1 MIKKI
6 KIQKPKM
13 PINFKE
19 CNDAITEILDNE
31 KLEEV
36 IVKDDKIEGIENL
49 CVTLNSC
56 IFSNVIFE
64 YCDFIKIDMTD
75 VIFDG
80 FNEYISSALFSYSS
94 LYRVEF
100 INCKLTGCNFND
112 STLKSVTFKN
122 CLGRYSNFA
131 FSKFTGVS
139 IENSD
144 FSFAVFQE
152 IKNETLL
159 LDSNNLTKSVFSGT
173 PLNNVDFT
181 NSEIDGIEVKIN
193 DIFGGTFSVN
203 QALDLSKLMGI
214 IVK

>member
-64 YCDFIKIDMTD
+64 YCNFIKIDMTD
-75 VIFDG
+75 VIFENCDLS
-80 FNEYISSALFSYSS
+80 NINFSYSS

-112 STLKSVTFKN
+112 STLKSVIFKN